1 VGGIELCAFLNTI
14 VQYFRWRKGT
24 RTTFHEGMSGPYSLP
39 AAILLYLLI
48 LQAGA
53 TCAAEPPTNPASSED
68 TVSTADTAREPSSE
82 AWWTGPLVA
91 SPAMTLPRGEFYVE
105 PYLYNSVPYGS
116 FDTQGRLH
124 AVPRQNE
131 LGSMTYLKYGVSD
144 RLTVGL
150 TPLFGYDWVDQ
161 GESSSG
167 LGVGDPSVQVQY
179 RLTPDRP
186 DSEVPT
192 VSVDLQESLPVGRYD
207 RLGRSTDGFGSGA
220 YVTTFS
226 TYLQSLF
233 RMPNGRPLRVRL
245 NLSYGVSNRV
255 SIVGASVYGTPRSF
269 RGGAQPGDS
278 ESVDIA
284 LEYSATR
291 NWVLAVDFWQQ
302 GQRSTCLAGSYSHP
316 GGGTLAFSSI
326 SDPVRS
332 LIVAPALEY
341 NWSSRLG
348 IIFGVQVVADGH
360 NTIAAVTPVAALSY
374 ML

>member
-1 VGGIELCAFLNTI
+1 MYTALLHV
-14 VQYFRWRKGT
+14 
-24 RTTFHEGMSGPYSLP
+24 S
-39 AAILLYLLI
+39 AA
-48 LQAGA
+48 
-53 TCAAEPPTNPASSED
+53 CAAELPTNLEASEGAEL
-68 TVSTADTAREPSSE
+68 TADTVREPSSE

-124 AVPRQNE
+124 GVPRQND

-150 TPLFGYDWVDQ
+150 TPLFGYDWADQ

-186 DSEVPT
+186 DTWIPT
-192 VSVDLQESLPVGRYD
+192 VSVDLQETLPVGRYD
-207 RLGRSTDGFGSGA
+207 QLGRSTDGFGSGA

-226 TYLQSLF
+226 VYVQSLF

-245 NLSYGVSNRV
+245 NLSYGVSDRV

-269 RGGAQPGDS
+269 RGAAQPGDS
-278 ESVDIA
+278 ESVDVA

-302 GQRSTCLAGSYSHP
+302 GQRSTCLAGSDSGP
-316 GGGTLAFSSI
+316 GGGSLAFSSI
-326 SDPVRS
+326 SGPARN

-348 IIFGVQVVADGH
+348 IIFGAQVVADGH
-360 NTIAAVTPVAALSY
+360 NTMATVTPVAALSY
-374 ML
+374 LL